1 MKTEKIV
8 VNIDEVRKRVN
19 SPKEI
24 LEIGGTSLDQF
35 KKRDLRNLEVSG
47 LVSDSRRVS
56 QGDAFF
62 AISGLRANGN
72 DYVNEAVKRG
82 AKVIVTDD
90 KEVEVPSTV
99 VKVHVKDARKTLAK
113 YAKRYFGS
121 PDQVLDI
128 IGITGTNGKT
138 TVSSLT
144 RHLLEEEGRPV
155 GLIGTVRY
163 HLGDREIPSF
173 RTTPESPDL
182 YSLLKNMMIGGC
194 SEAVMEV
201 SSHGIHQ
208 SRVDGLRLGVAVF
221 LNLTRDHLD
230 YHKTMEAY
238 FNEKRKIFNG
248 ENGRIPEVA
257 VINGDCPYG
266 QRLINELPPQ
276 VRVLTFG
283 MNEENDFRAR
293 NLDLKEDGAEFILE
307 APTGTHVVT
316 SPMLGRFNVF
326 NLLASLA
333 IIHARKRSVPDSI
346 RKVSAFEGVDGRME
360 SVKGAKDYKVVVD
373 YAHTPDA
380 LRSALGMLRE
390 CTQGKLHVV
399 FGCGGDRDR
408 GKRME
413 MTRVACAG
421 ADLIWA
427 TSDNPRTES
436 QHKIFSDMK
445 KGVTRDSKIHFVEDR
460 RRAISMALDEAKE
473 GDCVL
478 IAGKGHEGFQE
489 VHYTAI
495 PFDDRKVAS
504 ELLQIKTFGE

>member
-1 MKTEKIV
+1 
-8 VNIDEVRKRVN
+8 
-19 SPKEI
+19 
-24 LEIGGTSLDQF
+24 
-35 KKRDLRNLEVSG
+35 
-47 LVSDSRRVS
+47 
-56 QGDAFF
+56 
-62 AISGLRANGN
+62 
-72 DYVNEAVKRG
+72 
-82 AKVIVTDD
+82 
-90 KEVEVPSTV
+90 
-99 VKVHVKDARKTLAK
+99 
-113 YAKRYFGS
+113 
-121 PDQVLDI
+121 
-128 IGITGTNGKT
+128 
-138 TVSSLT
+138 
-144 RHLLEEEGRPV
+144 
-155 GLIGTVRY
+155 
-163 HLGDREIPSF
+163 
-173 RTTPESPDL
+173 
-182 YSLLKNMMIGGC
+182 
-194 SEAVMEV
+194 
-201 SSHGIHQ
+201 
-208 SRVDGLRLGVAVF
+208 
-221 LNLTRDHLD
+221 
-230 YHKTMEAY
+230 
-238 FNEKRKIFNG
+238 
-248 ENGRIPEVA
+248 
-257 VINGDCPYG
+257 
-266 QRLINELPPQ
+266 
-276 VRVLTFG
+276 

-307 APTGTHVVT
+307 RQPAL
-316 SPMLGRFNVF
+316 MLLPVQCLAGLTFF

-478 IAGKGHEGFQE
+478 IAWKR
-489 VHYTAI
+489 A
-495 PFDDRKVAS
+495 
-504 ELLQIKTFGE
+504 

>member
-121 PDQVLDI
+121 PDQVPLSELLGQWERI
-128 IGITGTNGKT
+128 A
-138 TVSSLT
+138 SSLT
-144 RHLLEEEGRPV
+144 CHLPREEQDQWDN
-155 GLIGTVRY
+155 GTVRY